1 MERHEVIF
9 PISSSKDA
17 SAIDVKPGNASNIH
31 VKKAELSQKTI
42 RKETSRQKGGKETMK
57 HKYVFQ
63 TRSQIDI
70 LDDGFR
76 WRKYGEKSVKNNKYP
91 RSYYKCTYR
100 GCNVKKQIQR
110 HSKEEQIVET
120 TYEGVHIHPVEKST
134 ESFDQI
140 LKKFITSNQLY
151 NVTAM

>member
-1 MERHEVIF
+1 MERHEVMF

-17 SAIDVKPGNASNIH
+17 SHIDVKPGNASNIH
-31 VKKAELSQKTI
+31 VKKAELFLKTI
-42 RKETSRQKGGKETMK
+42 RKDTSKQKGSKEIMK

-91 RSYYKCTYR
+91 RF
-100 GCNVKKQIQR
+100 V
-110 HSKEEQIVET
+110 
-120 TYEGVHIHPVEKST
+120 
-134 ESFDQI
+134 
-140 LKKFITSNQLY
+140 
-151 NVTAM
+151 